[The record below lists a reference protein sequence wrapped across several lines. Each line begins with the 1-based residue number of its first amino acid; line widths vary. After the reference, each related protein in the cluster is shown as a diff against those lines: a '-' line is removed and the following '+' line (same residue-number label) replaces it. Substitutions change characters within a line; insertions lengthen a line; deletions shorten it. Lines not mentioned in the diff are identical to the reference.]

1 MLWRGPH
8 RRRPTGPGLW
18 KSREDRGVRS
28 EWGPA
33 QPRVSSRRAEDGLRR
48 GRGRAGDQ
56 GGGYRTG
63 QGSQLGQAGRREV
76 ADSGGLGKGTVSVS
90 RGSCNKFS
98 QT

>member
-1 MLWRGPH
+1 MK
-8 RRRPTGPGLW
+8 TGAFALNG
-18 KSREDRGVRS
+18 
-28 EWGPA
+28 A
-33 QPRVSSRRAEDGLRR
+33 QPSPGSAAAEPRMGCGGAGAEL
-48 GRGRAGDQ
+48 GDQ